1 MTAQETD
8 RYNAIISQLPLAA
21 QAFPALTLAAQVE
34 YAEHG
39 EPILEIRP
47 RGADTLPVLWY
58 DDVFNDR
65 PQVGI
70 YHTWNQ
76 LHQGEGKLR
85 DLPDNLDGLATAAI
99 LVAIADHAF
108 RHSPYNTPAF

>member
-34 YAEHG
+34 WLARL
-39 EPILEIRP
+39 PVLEIRP
-47 RGADTLPVLWY
+47 RGADTFPVIVY
-58 DDVFNDR
+58 DDVFKDR

-76 LHQGEGKLR
+76 LHQGAGELR
-85 DLPDNLDGLATAAI
+85 DLPDNLDGSATAAI